1 MAQDWG
7 SGESILQRSEHGSF
21 CLAEIPRGSLL
32 TQVCQWQGQLGV
44 VRNEAAGKSFESK
57 ERLYI
62 MHISWVQPAPYC
74 SYFYRGHIGPCRGKD
89 ETQVFHCIRV
99 ELAFLGISVESGFLE
114 LPEYFLHVVP
124 VCL

>member
-7 SGESILQRSEHGSF
+7 SGESILQRLERGGF

-44 VRNEAAGKSFESK
+44 VRNEVVVKVCESR
-57 ERLYI
+57 EQLYI
-62 MHISWVQPAPYC
+62 MHIPWFQPALDC
-74 SYFYRGHIGPCRGKD
+74 GYFRQVHMEPCRGQD
-89 ETQVFHCIRV
+89 ETQVFHCIHV
-99 ELAFLGISVESGFLE
+99 ELAILGISVESGFLE
-114 LPEYFLHVVP
+114 LPEYFPHVVL